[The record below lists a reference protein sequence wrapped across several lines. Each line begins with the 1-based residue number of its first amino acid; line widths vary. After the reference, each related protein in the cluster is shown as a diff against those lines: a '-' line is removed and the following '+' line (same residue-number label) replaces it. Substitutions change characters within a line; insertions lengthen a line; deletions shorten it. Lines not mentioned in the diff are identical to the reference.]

1 MTTYAFA
8 HLRSVDL
15 NDEILRYLRTID
27 ETLVPYEG
35 EFLVHGSVP
44 EVVDGDL
51 PGFVV
56 IIRFPDHDKARAW
69 YESPAYQAI
78 VAFRVDN
85 SDGGAAILVGVP
97 EGYSAASFAEKL
109 EQAGG

>member
-1 MTTYAFA
+1 MTAYAFA

-78 VAFRVDN
+78 LPLRLDN
-85 SDGGAAILVGVP
+85 SDGAAALLRGVP
-97 EGYSAASFAEKL
+97 DGYRAAAYADKL
-109 EQAGG
+109 AQQA